1 MDENAYC
8 GGKTLLISQGTDRE
22 LLMYRVSGQNLIVE
36 EMTLSE
42 ARWKQ
47 VEPELLNR
55 YQATSVT
62 KEVHRGMVLFPE
74 GEQTPVQKSGY
85 LGLTLG

>member
-22 LLMYRVSGQNLIVE
+22 LLMYRVSGENLIVE
-36 EMTLSE
+36 ETTLSE
-42 ARWKQ
+42 VQWKQ
-47 VEPELLNR
+47 IEPELLTRN
-55 YQATSVT
+55 QVTSVT
-62 KEVHRGMVLFPE
+62 KVVHRGMVLFPE
-74 GEQTPVQKSGY
+74 GEQLPVQKSGY

>member
-1 MDENAYC
+1 
-8 GGKTLLISQGTDRE
+8 
-22 LLMYRVSGQNLIVE
+22 MYRVSGKNLIVE